1 MPPAYPHLPNIEKL
15 SKRVI
20 RILGL
25 NPGAHTLQGTNTYLV
40 GTGKARLLI
49 DTGEGREEYIPLLRQ
64 ALKEAGAET
73 IQAILLTH
81 HHYDHIGG
89 LRHVRA
95 AFPPSS
101 SSSSSSPSYA
111 SSSSAAT
118 TTTTTI
124 PAYKWLLS
132 HESNGSSSSSSSTS
146 SSSPCCGSNSTT
158 TTTSSSSS
166 SSALLPL
173 HDNQIFRTQGATLR
187 VLYTPGHTTDH
198 CSFLLEEDDDEDE
211 DEGGTAEGSLKKAL
225 QKKEGGKNGGK
236 GALFSGDCVLGHGTT
251 VFDDLKTYMESLG
264 RLRREGGCVEVI
276 YPGHGKE
283 IKEGGMGVI
292 DAYISHRVF
301 REKQII
307 GVLEKRKGVTE
318 GGGGGGGREGGRG
331 MTPLQI
337 VKEVY
342 ECSLPAAVVP
352 SAQWNVEHHLDKL
365 EKEGKVRQRLGF
377 WQAV

>member
-20 RILGL
+20 RVLGL
-25 NPGAHTLQGTNTYLV
+25 NPGAHTLQGTNTYIV

-49 DTGEGREEYIPLLRQ
+49 DTGEGREGYVPLLKQ

-101 SSSSSSPSYA
+101 SLSSSSS
-111 SSSSAAT
+111 SSCSS
-118 TTTTTI
+118 TTTI

-132 HESNGSSSSSSSTS
+132 HESSDCSTSSSSSSS

-158 TTTSSSSS
+158 TPSFSSSSSS

-198 CSFLLEEDDDEDE
+198 CSFLLEEDEDE
-211 DEGGTAEGSLKKAL
+211 DDGEMAEGSQQKLL
-225 QKKEGGKNGGK
+225 QKKEGGRERGR

-264 RLRREGGCVEVI
+264 RLRKEGHRCVEVI

-292 DAYISHRVF
+292 DAYISHRMF
-301 REKQII
+301 REKQIL
-307 GVLEKRKGVTE
+307 GVLEKRKG
-318 GGGGGGGREGGRG
+318 GREGGRG
-331 MTPLQI
+331 L
-337 VKEVY
+337 V
-342 ECSLPAAVVP
+342 C
-352 SAQWNVEHHLDKL
+352 ND
-365 EKEGKVRQRLGF
+365 RQ
-377 WQAV
+377 